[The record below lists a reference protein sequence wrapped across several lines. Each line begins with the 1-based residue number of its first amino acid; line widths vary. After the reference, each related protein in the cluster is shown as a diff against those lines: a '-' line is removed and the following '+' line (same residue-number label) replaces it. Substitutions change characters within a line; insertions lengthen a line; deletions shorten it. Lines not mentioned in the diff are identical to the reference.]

1 MQRRRKQGSQMRL
14 GVDRRLLECVRGP
27 YDQTNESDHDIILN
41 GTAAFV
47 DRVLYASY
55 NPPIQEHW
63 KALPTNSKILRTVLL
78 VIPPDIDQR
87 LNECSR
93 VLKISRVYVVRSALY
108 DLSRAA
114 DMHFK
119 GEQRP

>member
-1 MQRRRKQGSQMRL
+1 MQRRRKPGSQIRL
-14 GVDRRLLECVRGP
+14 GVDKRLLESIRGP

-47 DRVLYASY
+47 DRVLYAAY
-55 NPPIQEHW
+55 QPPIQEHW
-63 KALPTNSKILRTVLL
+63 MKPPTNDKVIQTILLT
-78 VIPPDIDQR
+78 IPPDIDKR
-87 LNECSR
+87 LNECTR
-93 VLKISRVYVVRSALY
+93 VLKISRIYVVRSAIY

-119 GEQRP
+119 GERRP

>member
-1 MQRRRKQGSQMRL
+1 MQRRRKPGSQIRL
-14 GVDRRLLECVRGP
+14 GIDKRLLESIRGP

-47 DRVLYASY
+47 DRVLYAAY
-55 NPPIQEHW
+55 QPPIQQHW
-63 KALPTNSKILRTVLL
+63 MTLPTNDKILQTLIL
-78 VIPPDIDQR
+78 TIPPDIDKR
-87 LNECSR
+87 LNECAG
-93 VLKISRVYVVRSALY
+93 VLKISRVYVVRSAIY
-108 DLSRAA
+108 DLSRSA